1 MDIHV
6 GKCMGEVLKRYITL
20 LKAVMR
26 ELVGSTLNFFHQN
39 VYMYVIT
46 NTPTVINNQNV
57 RLLPI
62 PTSNESHFLFPQGF
76 LPNLTMLRWHTLRL
90 SFATH
95 CQYPWSV
102 TISVTL
108 GTWEQFCDLLLGQA
122 AAKCYS
128 PKVRSPVTGWIRWL
142 FVVSWLRG
150 QMCMDLVLGSVP
162 W

>member
-6 GKCMGEVLKRYITL
+6 GKCMEEVLKRYITL

-62 PTSNESHFLFPQGF
+62 PTS
-76 LPNLTMLRWHTLRL
+76 
-90 SFATH
+90 
-95 CQYPWSV
+95 
-102 TISVTL
+102 
-108 GTWEQFCDLLLGQA
+108 D
-122 AAKCYS
+122 K
-128 PKVRSPVTGWIRWL
+128 
-142 FVVSWLRG
+142 
-150 QMCMDLVLGSVP
+150 
-162 W
+162 